1 MSHTNPST
9 QYFSTPG
16 DTLQREMSRTCKDY
30 PVDFN
35 CPVCGLKRGHP
46 HNHTKCSKILQA
58 RYNANKSNVHV

>member
-9 QYFSTPG
+9 QYFNTPG
-16 DTLQREMSRTCKDY
+16 NNLQRELDRHVKAY
-30 PVDFN
+30 AIDFN

-58 RYNANKSNVHV
+58 RYNANKSNV